1 MIKLEEL
8 KKGDHVLVVASDW
21 FNSRDSENCTEVVV
35 TSLGKK
41 YIGVQAIRPD
51 GTLYEGRTEK
61 YYNDERCGRVDW
73 GQWRLFLGT
82 KEEWLF
88 AKEQAKV
95 TRELYREVHS
105 KLCEGLGYDK
115 LNAISTI
122 IKADNAESGVR
133 SLAFSM
139 GITKVPAC
147 NI

>member
-21 FNSRDSENCTEVVV
+21 FNSRDRENCTEVVV

-41 YIGVQAIRPD
+41 YIGVQEIRPD
-51 GTLYEGRTEK
+51 GTLYGHIDK

-88 AKEQAKV
+88 AKEQAKM
-95 TRELYREVHS
+95 TRELYREVYP
-105 KLCEGLGYDK
+105 KICEGLGYEK
-115 LNAISTI
+115 LKAIRDI
-122 IKADNAESGVR
+122 IYS
-133 SLAFSM
+133 
-139 GITKVPAC
+139 
-147 NI
+147 

>member
-8 KKGDHVLVVASDW
+8 KKGDHVLVVANDW

-41 YIGVQAIRPD
+41 YIGVQPIAHD
-51 GTLYEGRTEK
+51 GTVYGRTEK
-61 YYNDERCGRVDW
+61 YYNDERCGRVEW

-82 KEEWLF
+82 KQEWIE
-88 AKEQAKV
+88 AKEKAKL
-95 TRELYREVHS
+95 TRDLYREVYS
-105 KLCEGLGYDK
+105 KLCEGLGYEK

-133 SLAFSM
+133 SLALSM
-139 GITKVPAC
+139 GITKMPAC